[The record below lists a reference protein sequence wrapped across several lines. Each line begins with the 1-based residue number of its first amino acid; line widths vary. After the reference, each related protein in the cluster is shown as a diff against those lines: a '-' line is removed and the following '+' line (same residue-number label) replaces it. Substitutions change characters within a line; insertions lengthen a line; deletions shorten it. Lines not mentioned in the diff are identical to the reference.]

1 MKRVLLACAALL
13 MLETAAFPPPAK
25 AALPVIDI
33 DGLVQAF
40 KQLQELQQ
48 MQQTVTQQLRTLQNV
63 PRQMI
68 GQFQGLL
75 DLGVSNPLQ
84 DITSNLESL
93 MHGSGTGR
101 CTGSQGLMALNQYAE
116 AAPMAGST
124 EIDFNGAQLN
134 GSAARGAGLLA
145 CTQQMMQ
152 ATQSRLQQMPGLLGA
167 LESCADITC
176 ETGISGRIQYEQAM
190 IQTQMLQTQLVGQH
204 AQQQRWTME
213 DQTLQ
218 KQRADSQAWI
228 EQTGGAGALGTGGS
242 GGTSPMMSST
252 AAPMFSAR

>member
-1 MKRVLLACAALL
+1 MKRVLLACAAIL
-13 MLETAAFPPPAK
+13 MLETATLPQPAK
-25 AALPVIDI
+25 AALPVIDL
-33 DGLVQAF
+33 DSLYQLFTQVQQMKQALDF
-40 KQLQELQQ
+40 AQRQLQ
-48 MQQTVTQQLRTLQNV
+48 TLQNV
-63 PRQMI
+63 PHQMI

-84 DITSNLESL
+84 DITANLESL

-190 IQTQMLQTQLVGQH
+190 IQTQMLQSQLVGQH

-218 KQRADSQAWI
+218 KQRADSQSWI
-228 EQTGGAGALGTGGS
+228 EQTGGAGALGTGGG